1 MSKSRSLGWD
11 AKGLALPEN
20 RIRTLVRGKRVTT
33 DSFFRIMAKVMDE
46 SLHGRMPRVRTKDEN
61 FRTLL
66 ASIEKC
72 IKRGNRVRARDTA
85 FAALVF
91 AYEDTPRHLA
101 QVIAFLKE
109 NYQR

>member
-20 RIRTLVRGKRVTT
+20 SIRTLVRAKRVTA
-33 DSFFRIMAKVMDE
+33 DSFFRTMVKVMDE
-46 SLHGRMPRVRTKDEN
+46 ALQGRMPRVRTKDEN
-61 FRTLL
+61 FKTLL
-66 ASIEKC
+66 TSIERC

-109 NYQR
+109 NYRK